1 MRTIRI
7 PMDRKSNNNNNNNND
22 DDDGKGNDNGN
33 DKLARAPTGYFKV
46 T

>member
-7 PMDRKSNNNNNNNND
+7 PMDRKSNNNNNNDN
-22 DDDGKGNDNGN
+22 DDGKGNDNEN

>member
-7 PMDRKSNNNNNNNND
+7 PMERKSNNNNNNNNNNN
-22 DDDGKGNDNGN
+22 DGKGNDNGN

>member
-1 MRTIRI
+1 MKMRTIRI
-7 PMDRKSNNNNNNNND
+7 PMDRKSNNNNNN
-22 DDDGKGNDNGN
+22 DDGKGNDNGN